1 MTARND
7 APSSA
12 YLLRN
17 PRNGIDLSST
27 FPKKSDAR
35 ERFVELRLKRIAAM
49 RPSAAD
55 KPAR

>member
-17 PRNGIDLSST
+17 TENAIALNVG
-27 FPKKSDAR
+27 FAKKSEAR
-35 ERFVELRLKRIAAM
+35 ERFLRRRLERIASL
-49 RPSAAD
+49 RPAPEQAAS
-55 KPAR
+55 